1 MAKLK
6 SLKSFKIVRAAIIS
20 ALILLVV
27 YFILHFH
34 VFGLD
39 INFFSNSDS
48 LSNSESGEEV
58 VLAEQVSVFEDLSA
72 PIFGEPKKIVIN
84 SIGINANVVPVGVDR
99 EGYLET
105 PTNWDEVGWYVE
117 SAKVAEPGNLVI
129 NAHYDNNYGQP
140 AVFWKLKNIKV
151 GDKVS
156 LFDNYNRV
164 YEYRVSNIYY
174 IEIDDP
180 ERSKVFEYSRGEVPV
195 ATLIT
200 CGGVWSPE
208 KGTYDKRLV
217 VNAELISDVPGEN
230 DSVREQKSL
239 SVN

>member
-6 SLKSFKIVRAAIIS
+6 SLKSFKIIKTTIIS

-84 SIGINANVVPVGVDR
+84 
-99 EGYLET
+99 
-105 PTNWDEVGWYVE
+105 
-117 SAKVAEPGNLVI
+117 
-129 NAHYDNNYGQP
+129 
-140 AVFWKLKNIKV
+140 
-151 GDKVS
+151 
-156 LFDNYNRV
+156 
-164 YEYRVSNIYY
+164 
-174 IEIDDP
+174 
-180 ERSKVFEYSRGEVPV
+180 
-195 ATLIT
+195 
-200 CGGVWSPE
+200 
-208 KGTYDKRLV
+208 
-217 VNAELISDVPGEN
+217 
-230 DSVREQKSL
+230 
-239 SVN
+239 